1 MIDKQELRSIFEST
15 SLERPEDTVGFLLWR
30 VGHRYQRDID
40 RACADVN
47 LTHLQFIV
55 LVISAWLGRGPDPVT
70 QSNLSS
76 FSGIHKMQVSAVL
89 KALESKELVTRE
101 RHDSD
106 ERVKQVQLTP
116 GGLATLINALPLV
129 EAAQVHFFGPRME
142 LGNNLHTA
150 LKQIVGSWQEED
162 D

>member
-1 MIDKQELRSIFEST
+1 MIDREELRAIFEST
-15 SLERPEDTVGFLLWR
+15 SLKQPEDTVGFLLWR

-40 RACADVN
+40 RACADVG

-70 QSNLSS
+70 QSSLSS

-116 GGLATLINALPLV
+116 GGLATLLNALPLV
-129 EAAQVHFFGPRME
+129 EAAQNDFFGSRVE
-142 LGNNLHTA
+142 LGNNLHTT
-150 LKQIVGSWQEED
+150 LKQIVGSWQED
-162 D
+162 DN